1 MEIIVLTVSQL
12 NSYAKSIL
20 DEDKHLK
27 NVFVSGEVSGF
38 TDHYQSGHYYFSLK
52 DENSIIRAVMF
63 KDAVKRLKF
72 KPENGMKLL
81 IRGKVSLYSATGQY
95 QLYAQDMQ
103 PEGIGA
109 LNLAFQQLKE
119 KLEQEGLFDIAKK
132 RPIPVYPERI
142 GIITSPIGAA
152 LHDILNILNRRFPL
166 AEIVFCPVHVQGE
179 RAPLEIA
186 KAIESF
192 KELSNFDLHENQDGE
207 NGRKSS
213 KKSVDVI
220 ILGRGGGSFEDLYAF
235 NEEIVARAVFSSN
248 IPIVSGVGHETDYT
262 ICDFVADLRAPTPSA
277 AAEIVAPDKI
287 EILFQIR
294 SYLLRL
300 QEAISLFLDQCK
312 QKIDFLLTSE
322 CMQSYSY
329 NLQQKAINLDL
340 ISEKL
345 RLIFLRR
352 IEEYKEKFATFS
364 GKLEILNPLKILKMG
379 YAIVKRESKVLRSV
393 LDIKIRD
400 VLNIDLIDGNVK
412 CLVLSKE
419 ISENEK
425 DDV

>member
-12 NSYAKSIL
+12 NLYIKSIL
-20 DEDKHLK
+20 DEDKHLQ
-27 NVFVSGEVSGF
+27 NVFVTGEVSGF

-52 DENSIIRAVMF
+52 DENSIIKAVMF

-81 IRGKVSLYSATGQY
+81 IRGKVSLYHTTGQY

-119 KLEQEGLFDIAKK
+119 KLEQEGLFDVTRKK
-132 RPIPVYPERI
+132 PIPAYPERI

-179 RAPLEIA
+179 KAPLEIA
-186 KAIESF
+186 KAIEAF
-192 KELSNFDLHENQDGE
+192 QKLSNVDLHENQDGKNDHE
-207 NGRKSS
+207 YPKN
-213 KKSVDVI
+213 SVDVI

-235 NEEIVARAVFSSN
+235 NEEIVARAVFNSN

-277 AAEIVAPDKI
+277 AAEIVVPDKI

-300 QEAISLFLDQCK
+300 QEAISLFLDQRK

-345 RLIFLRR
+345 KLIFLDR
-352 IEEYKEKFATFS
+352 IKECKEKFANLS
-364 GKLEILNPLKILKMG
+364 GKLEILNPLKILQMG
-379 YAIVKRESKVLRSV
+379 YAIVKKESKVLKSV
-393 LDIKIRD
+393 LDVKIKD
-400 VLNIDLIDGNVK
+400 VLNIDLLDGNVK

-419 ISENEK
+419 SRVSEK